1 MTVEIELKFIATSE
15 AVATL
20 PEVISRLSVEGEEV
34 QQLSNTYYDTP
45 EGVLRSHRIGLRV
58 RGCNDSWE
66 MTLKSAGN
74 TVGGVAHR
82 AEHNIQLP
90 SSKLDIA
97 LLPADV
103 WPADVDVSALQT
115 KLQPLFTTDFKRQS
129 WLVNFQQSQVEI
141 ALDQGHITAG
151 EASEAIS
158 ELEMELKQG
167 NAADILTLAQQLT
180 SVKGLRLGSQS
191 KAARGYRLLSGD
203 TSTVVMPMDVL
214 TVSER
219 ATVEQGLEA
228 ALEWA
233 FAYWQRNEAC
243 WFDGEPQAQ
252 SAVNHSLTAIRQI
265 LSLFGGII
273 PRKATAP
280 LRERLTEL
288 EQQLEVAQEA
298 AAVCYQPAYL
308 QLKLALM
315 AWVMNKGWRIFI
327 DDKGKQ
333 KLAGSFKRFADIML
347 SRCKSELKEAFNKKL
362 TNDGYND
369 QQSRLERQIINF
381 YLLSGAYDKEQSL
394 PYIEVWQKL
403 FDAQGDRDTLRRNAM
418 EQPLFWL
425 NSSQHV

>member
-1 MTVEIELKFIATSE
+1 MTVEIELKFVATSK
-15 AVATL
+15 AVADL
-20 PEVISRLSVEGEEV
+20 PEVISRLSAEGGEV
-34 QQLSNTYYDTP
+34 QQLSNTYYDTAD
-45 EGVLRSHRIGLRV
+45 GILRHHRIGLRV
-58 RGCNDSWE
+58 RGCNNAWE

-82 AEHNIQLP
+82 AEHNIPL
-90 SSKLDIA
+90 SSDRLDIS

-103 WPADVDVSALQT
+103 WPAGVDISSLVTS
-115 KLQPLFTTDFKRQS
+115 LQPLFTTDFKRQS
-129 WLVNFQQSQVEI
+129 WLIKFQQSQIEI
-141 ALDQGHITAG
+141 ALDRGLITADG
-151 EASEAIS
+151 SSEAIS

-180 SVKGLRLGSQS
+180 GVKGLRLGSQS
-191 KAARGYRLLSGD
+191 KAARGYRLLND
-203 TSTVVMPMDVL
+203 DATIAVTPMDVL
-214 TVSER
+214 VVPER
-219 ATVEQGLEA
+219 ATVEQGFEA

-233 FAYWQRNEAC
+233 LAYWQRNEAC
-243 WFDGEPQAQ
+243 WFDGESQAQ
-252 SAVNHSLTAIRQI
+252 AAVTHSLTAIRQI
-265 LSLFGGII
+265 LALFGGII

-288 EQQLEVAQEA
+288 EQQLETVQQAE
-298 AAVCYQPAYL
+298 AVCYQPGYL

-315 AWVMNKGWRIFI
+315 AWVMNKGWRIFV

-347 SRCKSELKEAFNKKL
+347 SRCKSELKEAFNKPL

-369 QQSRLERQIINF
+369 QQPRLERQIINF

-403 FDAQGDRDTLRRNAM
+403 FDAEGDRDTLRRSAM